1 MGRTAATC
9 RCPRANGATI
19 PPGNIPTQHGKIM
32 AAERSC
38 ASAGDSGDA
47 SGGTPAHKKGT
58 SLISTVNLTVP
69 TLQRG
74 NGVLT
79 LQRHHADERERP
91 EAAGQHVPSI
101 ASTPPRRRN
110 HQSRSVRT
118 VAAHRPRDSASDNR
132 GCSVII
138 FIRLTSTGRRSVRG
152 CVPTLERGND
162 RSKRTLTRGR
172 TPSPSAKRERIYFF
186 RSKRTPARGRTPAPS
201 RAWPAPTLRAGVHAV
216 KAGHARETN

>member
-19 PPGNIPTQHGKIM
+19 PPGNIPTQHEKIM

-118 VAAHRPRDSASDNR
+118 VAAHRPRDSASDNW

-138 FIRLTSTGRRSVRG
+138 FIRLASSGRRSLRG

-162 RSKRTLTRGR
+162 RSKRAL
-172 TPSPSAKRERIYFF
+172 
-186 RSKRTPARGRTPAPS
+186 ARGYNPSPS
-201 RAWPAPTLRAGVHAV
+201 RAWPAPTLWAGVRAA
-216 KAGHARETN
+216 KAGHARETNRPIIARRPEAG